1 MIFTQLGIETS
12 TDWLQTPCS
21 MWPLFADYRKLE
33 DFAKNISVTND
44 IAERGIRIITDFID
58 KSENEDQ
65 RRALLQVV
73 ENYRDQVPDL
83 KKNSLKNC

>member
-1 MIFTQLGIETS
+1 ML
-12 TDWLQTPCS
+12 
-21 MWPLFADYRKLE
+21 PLFADYRKLE

-65 RRALLQVV
+65 RQALLQVV

-83 KKNSLKNC
+83 KKNSFKNC